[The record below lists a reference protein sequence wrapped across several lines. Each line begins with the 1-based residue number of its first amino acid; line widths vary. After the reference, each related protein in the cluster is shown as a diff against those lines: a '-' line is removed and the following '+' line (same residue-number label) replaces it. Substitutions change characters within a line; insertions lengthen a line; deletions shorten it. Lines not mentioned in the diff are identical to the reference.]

1 MNEEKQKQFD
11 AIAERINSL
20 KNEEDI
26 HDYTA
31 SIMYAIDDCFTHTDE
46 GLQLAEMYTKKCD
59 EIKKQNDDDEFFNG
73 LIENEFKT
81 KMAEISGNP
90 VETYNEVNLSSLTV
104 DELKH
109 HLSKYLEETKKQYNK
124 LLDSYKTMKPG
135 EDGWFYMG
143 YVEDEYEILEP
154 YAEKAGMLDEFKEVY
169 DKFFSLE
176 HMTYDDVQKLI
187 NNK

>member
-11 AIAERINSL
+11 IIAERINSL
-20 KNEEDI
+20 KNDEDI

-46 GLQLAEMYTKKCD
+46 GLQLAKMYRKKCD
-59 EIKKQNDDDEFFNG
+59 EIRDMEADKFFKE
-73 LIENEFKT
+73 LVDNEFKT
-81 KMAEISGNP
+81 KTAEILGKP

-104 DELKH
+104 DELKQ
-109 HLSKYLEETKKQYNK
+109 HLTKHLEDMKDEYNK

-135 EDGWFYMG
+135 EDGWYYMG

-154 YAEKAGMLDEFKEVY
+154 YAEKAGMLKEFKEVY
-169 DKFFSLE
+169 DMFWPLE
-176 HMTYDDVQKLI
+176 HMTYEDVQKLI
-187 NNK
+187 HNK